1 MNNKRVYPE
10 KMPPSMQPPNPY
22 EMPEPTPSEKLAE
35 ISKSIKME
43 MNEKKF
49 HDLTRDPE
57 N

>member
-1 MNNKRVYPE
+1 
-10 KMPPSMQPPNPY
+10 MQPPNPY